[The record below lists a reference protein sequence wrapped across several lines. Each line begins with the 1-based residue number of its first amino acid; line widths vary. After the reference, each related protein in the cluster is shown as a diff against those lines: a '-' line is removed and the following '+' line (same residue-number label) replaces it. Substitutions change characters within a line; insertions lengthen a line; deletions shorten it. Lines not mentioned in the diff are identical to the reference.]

1 MFWNRSNTVWDRGYR
16 RLYNE
21 VGWDLETSKCSVHTS
36 CMFNLKAKRHV
47 IITLSKSCLW
57 NKTFWHQTEKNVLNV
72 FLLNWKVF
80 ILALF
85 FTKKTTQKI
94 VFDLFR
100 VCCGN
105 HFFFK
110 HLSCFGIIAIVVHLK
125 SVSLIMVK
133 IFRYQKFV
141 SDNSHSL
148 ICPTFI

>member
-21 VGWDLETSKCSVHTS
+21 VGWDLETSKCSIHTS
-36 CMFNLKAKRHV
+36 CMFNLKAKRLV

-85 FTKKTTQKI
+85 FTKNQHRKLYLISLECAVATI
-94 VFDLFR
+94 
-100 VCCGN
+100 
-105 HFFFK
+105 FFFK